1 MPGNEI
7 EGRIHKLYELD
18 NYSRQSQVADGNWPG
33 YSYNQWHERQRE
45 ISEPLS
51 FGVKSNIQQLGRGG
65 FAFCSFLDCFISP
78 LF

>member
-7 EGRIHKLYELD
+7 GGRIHRLYELD

-33 YSYNQWHERQRE
+33 FIYNQWLEKQRE
-45 ISEPLS
+45 TSEPLCFS
-51 FGVKSNIQQLGRGG
+51 PKNNIQQLGRSGLTFYG
-65 FAFCSFLDCFISP
+65 SLIALCP

>member
-18 NYSRQSQVADGNWPG
+18 NYSRQSQVADGNWPVL
-33 YSYNQWHERQRE
+33 YNQWHEKQRE

-51 FGVKSNIQQLGRGG
+51 FNLKSNVQQLGTNG
-65 FAFCSFLDCFISP
+65 FTFYGLLDCFIIY